1 MELIIISALF
11 LAVVVF
17 SAVVI
22 LKQQRT
28 IERLTDRL
36 MARNY
41 VEYVSLNQTVETPT
55 EPKRDPVSWY
65 DDVSIE
71 GD

>member
-1 MELIIISALF
+1 MLITVAILYLV
-11 LAVVVF
+11 LAVF

-36 MARNY
+36 MARDY
-41 VEYVSLNQTVETPT
+41 KEYKSMTDAPKTTE
-55 EPKRDPVSWY
+55 EPKREALSWY
-65 DDVSIE
+65 DDRDIE
-71 GD
+71 D